1 MEGRAF
7 MKKRKTYQGEFKA
20 AIVVD
25 LIKGK
30 KSLAE
35 LAEQHE
41 LHPNQI
47 KNWKSQFLKQAA
59 VLFKDKR
66 MRKRYDD

>member
-1 MEGRAF
+1 

>member
-1 MEGRAF
+1 
-7 MKKRKTYQGEFKA
+7 MKRRKTYQGEFKA

-30 KSLAE
+30 KSLSE
-35 LAEQHE
+35 LATQHE

-59 VLFKDKR
+59 VLFEDKR
-66 MRKRYDD
+66 TKKRLND